1 MADKKVSIQRQI
13 ELAMPLAD
21 FWQAISYT
29 DRLNKSTGLPATNFK
44 PVSSAGLVS
53 HLQAKGRFLG
63 LPVEWEEKPFEWTE
77 QQYFWVERVFKGLVG
92 LFVTNVVTGTR
103 MYAPSAGKAKAEIFA
118 NFNVRNPLGRLAVN
132 LIVGKMF
139 VGRMVAAC
147 HTFELKYQ
155 QQEPLITPMLGRPH
169 VKSRHLHI
177 LTNAL
182 RGYPVKPAMVD
193 RLISHLTNA
202 PDDAV
207 TEMRPFALADD
218 WGSDRM
224 ETLRLFLY
232 ATRAGLLD
240 LSWEV
245 LCPNCR
251 VTKVS
256 YDSLSQLQPE
266 AHCDICNIRYDVNFD
281 EYVELR
287 FTVSPQVRGGSA
299 TSYCI
304 GGPFMTRHIIAQVRL
319 AAGESKTVQPRL
331 RNSGYRLRLRQLPGY
346 IRLQASNEVAE
357 HEVSI
362 TFDSESLGGQT
373 ISIAVGESSINLS
386 NVSGQE
392 LLVMIEQ
399 ESWDDKGVSA
409 ALATS
414 LHEFRASFS
423 SEVLAPGMSVAVK
436 NLTFLFSDLKDST
449 SLYQRSGDSPAYARV
464 RDHFTLITGLVAA
477 HDGSMVKTMGDAVMA
492 VFANPEQAVAAA
504 VAVQRAVMSAN
515 TQAASDQQ
523 LRVKLGLHSGP
534 CLAITANDILDYFGT
549 TVNIAAR
556 MQSASYGGDIVL
568 TDVMYN
574 HTEVRDILADLP
586 IELFTAKLKG
596 ISEQVT
602 MYRVM
607 MQSD

>member
-1 MADKKVSIQRQI
+1 MADKAVIIHRQV

-29 DRLNKSTGLPATNFK
+29 DRLNKSTGLPATNFT
-44 PVSSAGLVS
+44 PVSSEGVVS

-63 LPVEWEEKPFEWTE
+63 LPVEWEERPFEWTE

-92 LFVTNVVTGTR
+92 VFVTNVVTGTR
-103 MYAPSAGKAKAEIFA
+103 MHATSTDKAEAEIFA

-132 LIVGKMF
+132 LFVGNMF
-139 VGRMVAAC
+139 VGRMVGAC
-147 HTFELKYQ
+147 HTFERKYKEQ
-155 QQEPLITPMLGRPH
+155 QPLITPNLGRPN
-169 VKSRHLHI
+169 VKSRRLHI

-182 RGYPVKPAMVD
+182 RQYSIKPAMVD
-193 RLISHLTNA
+193 RLISYLTNA

-207 TEMRPFALADD
+207 GEMRPFALADD
-218 WGSDRM
+218 WGCDRM

-251 VTKVS
+251 VAKVR
-256 YDSLSQLQPE
+256 YDSLSQLKPE
-266 AHCDICNIRYDVNFD
+266 AHCDTCNIRYDVNFD

-287 FTVSPQVRGGSA
+287 FAVSPQVRGGSE
-299 TSYCI
+299 TTYCV

-319 AAGESKTVQPRL
+319 AAGESKQIRPL
-331 RNSGYRLRLRQLPGY
+331 LANSGYRLRLRQLPGY
-346 IRLQASNEVAE
+346 IRLQASPDIANHSVN
-357 HEVSI
+357 I
-362 TFDSESLGGQT
+362 TLGGESLGCDTMG
-373 ISIAVGESSINLS
+373 IACGESSINLS
-386 NVSGQE
+386 NTTEQE
-392 LLVMIEQ
+392 LLVMLEK

-423 SEVLAPGMSVAVK
+423 SEVLAPGMSVAVR

-464 RDHFTLITGLVAA
+464 RDHFAVVLEAVAA
-477 HDGSMVKTMGDAVMA
+477 HDGSVVKTMGDAVMA

-504 VAVQRAVMSAN
+504 IAIQRSVANERASTAPL
-515 TQAASDQQ
+515 Q
-523 LRVKLGLHSGP
+523 VKLGLHCGS

-556 MQSASYGGDIVL
+556 MQSASHGGDFVL
-568 TDVMYN
+568 TDTLYN
-574 HTEVRDILADLP
+574 HTEVRDILEGLP
-586 IELFTAKLKG
+586 VTSFAAQLKG
-596 ISEQVT
+596 IKEQVT
-602 MYRVM
+602 MYRVIM
-607 MQSD
+607 EGD